1 VAEVATDRT
10 FMLGRDPSTAGLINP
25 GASSPRPSIAEVK
38 AILRIIRAND
48 FFVFVLRASWP
59 GATRFSELRIIG
71 PAHHPASGRKF
82 LLIRGCLFQRR
93 VGDDKLRANQE
104 LIWDGLLGFNGALT
118 LIALVAFTTKNFAQ
132 DNIPSFKLLVYLA
145 LAEKFS
151 TILRRAYTTNV
162 SRG

>member
-1 VAEVATDRT
+1 V
-10 FMLGRDPSTAGLINP
+10 
-25 GASSPRPSIAEVK
+25 
-38 AILRIIRAND
+38 
-48 FFVFVLRASWP
+48 
-59 GATRFSELRIIG
+59 
-71 PAHHPASGRKF
+71 RKF
-82 LLIRGCLFQRR
+82 LLIRGCLFDQRR

-145 LAEKFS
+145 LAEEFS

-162 SRG
+162 FRG